1 MGLKDYGLTLNIREV
16 DEIFNYFGMCIY
28 MPIYHMLT
36 RTNVDYVCMCLTLDR
51 DRSGEI
57 EFTEFLVGMRGPLN
71 DRRKGFVKQA
81 FDILDLDRSG
91 AITVEEIQQVLI
103 ALLTCLIDAAYM

>member
-1 MGLKDYGLTLNIREV
+1 MPLYNICVLVTYKYKCTNIRIV
-16 DEIFNYFGMCIY
+16 IYF
-28 MPIYHMLT
+28 L
-36 RTNVDYVCMCLTLDR
+36 CMCLTLDR

-91 AITVEEIQQVLI
+91 TITVEEIQQVVIVLI
-103 ALLTCLIDAAYM
+103 ILYIDAVYV

>member
-1 MGLKDYGLTLNIREV
+1 
-16 DEIFNYFGMCIY
+16 
-28 MPIYHMLT
+28 
-36 RTNVDYVCMCLTLDR
+36 MCLTLDR

-91 AITVEEIQQVLI
+91 TITVEEIQQVVIVLI
-103 ALLTCLIDAAYM
+103 ILYIDAVYV

>member
-1 MGLKDYGLTLNIREV
+1 
-16 DEIFNYFGMCIY
+16 MCI
-28 MPIYHMLT
+28 
-36 RTNVDYVCMCLTLDR
+36 CMCLTIDR

-91 AITVEEIQQVLI
+91 TITVEEIQQVCYS
-103 ALLTCLIDAAYM
+103 TSFSYTHWIDVVYI

>member
-1 MGLKDYGLTLNIREV
+1 
-16 DEIFNYFGMCIY
+16 
-28 MPIYHMLT
+28 
-36 RTNVDYVCMCLTLDR
+36 MCLTIDR

-91 AITVEEIQQVLI
+91 TITVEEIRQVII
-103 ALLTCLIDAAYM
+103 ALFILIMCTAHLCIVSIINVRVYC

>member
-1 MGLKDYGLTLNIREV
+1 
-16 DEIFNYFGMCIY
+16 MC
-28 MPIYHMLT
+28 MA
-36 RTNVDYVCMCLTLDR
+36 LDR

-91 AITVEEIQQVLI
+91 NITVEEIQQVIIVLLI
-103 ALLTCLIDAAYM
+103 LYFDAVYV

>member
-1 MGLKDYGLTLNIREV
+1 MFLTI
-16 DEIFNYFGMCIY
+16 
-28 MPIYHMLT
+28 
-36 RTNVDYVCMCLTLDR
+36 DR

-91 AITVEEIQQVLI
+91 TITVEEIQQVIIAQLI
-103 ALLTCLIDAAYM
+103 LYIDAVYV